1 MAKNLTAAAQA
12 VTDKFFTG
20 IEDQKENVNK
30 AAQTAQEGRQ
40 EDRKGKSSTGKKTAE
55 NDGKTAQER
64 RVTGKGKKTDDTKVF
79 SFRSWI
85 DDVDGWRMYAEV
97 KGLKVDELGA
107 AAMNE
112 YIKRHPI
119 SEEERTLQEAIEAVR
134 RVRK

>member
-40 EDRKGKSSTGKKTAE
+40 EDRKGKSSTGKKE
-55 NDGKTAQER
+55 AQER

-85 DDVDGWRMYAEV
+85 DDVDSWRSYAAV
-97 KGLKVDELGA
+97 KGMQIDELGA
-107 AAMNE
+107 AAMND

-119 SEEERTLQEAIEAVR
+119 SAEERTLQEAIETVR
-134 RVRK
+134 RAKK